1 LGLDLDGEAWD
12 LTLEVRQLVGR
23 DRRRSSYALLIP
35 SWTDV
40 SVCGTIGPERWNGFA
55 RPRGVPGPEGDPP
68 VIYGEV
74 VWVEPKGDEAPESM
88 NDRDRDPGRPASD
101 LGDPRA
107 EHSGAYPAAEVRGVE
122 GRRGQDSE
130 RGLASWVNWQSAL
143 YAFVLGML
151 CVFLVPLT
159 SFWWIV
165 PVLGVA
171 VPVVLFL
178 LGGRERGPARLGDK
192 KAKEGELLRALAEQ
206 AELTPAAAAMRTSLT
221 VDEASRMLE
230 NLARKGHLRVHA
242 GDGVMSYGLAEG
254 SRAPLPDETGAP
266 TRPAE
271 EADGVPGTTPVP
283 PEELLSERE
292 LEVLALL
299 ASGRTNA
306 EIARD
311 LFVAVGT
318 VKSHVNN
325 IYRKLGA
332 ANRAEAAARARELN
346 LLR

>member
-1 LGLDLDGEAWD
+1 VEAK
-12 LTLEVRQLVGR
+12 R
-23 DRRRSSYALLIP
+23 DE
-35 SWTDV
+35 
-40 SVCGTIGPERWNGFA
+40 GPG
-55 RPRGVPGPEGDPP
+55 
-68 VIYGEV
+68 
-74 VWVEPKGDEAPESM
+74 SM
-88 NDRDRDPGRPASD
+88 NDREQDLGPPASD

-107 EHSGAYPAAEVRGVE
+107 EQGGVNLTAEVRRGE
-122 GRRGQDSE
+122 ELRGRDSE
-130 RGLASWVNWQSAL
+130 RDLASWVNWQSAL

-159 SFWWIV
+159 SLWWLV

-171 VPVVLFL
+171 VPIALFL
-178 LGGRERGPARLGDK
+178 LGGRERGPARLEDK

-230 NLARKGHLRVHA
+230 DLARKGHLTLPA
-242 GDGVMSYGLAEG
+242 GDGVMSYGLAEPNRVS
-254 SRAPLPDETGAP
+254 SRDETEAL
-266 TRPAE
+266 TRPAA
-271 EADGVPGTTPVP
+271 EAHGVPGVAPVP
-283 PEELLSERE
+283 PEEPLSERE